1 MFKKDI
7 ANRFFKSWRKKYDF
21 MPVFIIG
28 CGRSGTT
35 ILGKTLSRHPKIKY
49 LNERRDLWHEAYPE
63 FNIWD
68 GNNKESILYATEK
81 NIIEKN
87 NEKIRDLFEEQQHL
101 GQSSILLEKLPINN
115 FRLKFLQASFPE
127 AKYIYLTRNGLEVS
141 LSIEKKIE
149 KRNWF
154 AGKKLPLL
162 IKFGE
167 QNKYPIKENIS
178 TNIEK
183 AMWEWRISIDQSD
196 LFFKNLASENFIHL
210 SYEDF
215 VDKSEECVTKIL
227 EFLNLDFSE
236 KFLCEICS
244 SIQRK
249 NESIKNIDDN
259 SLLKIGGSI
268 LSQTVNNTY
277 SPI

>member
-7 ANRFFKSWRKKYDF
+7 ANRFFRSWRKEYDF
-21 MPVFIIG
+21 TPVFIIG

-68 GNNKESILYATEK
+68 ENNKQSILYATEK
-81 NIIEKN
+81 NVIQKN
-87 NEKIRDLFEEQQHL
+87 NEKIHDLFEKEQQL
-101 GQSSILLEKLPINN
+101 DRNSILLEKLPINN
-115 FRLKFLQASFPE
+115 FRLKFLHASFPK
-127 AKYIYLTRNGLEVS
+127 AKYIYLTRNGLESS
-141 LSIEKKIE
+141 LSIERKIE
-149 KRNWF
+149 KKNWF
-154 AGKKLPLL
+154 VGNKLPLL
-162 IKFGE
+162 IEFGK
-167 QNKYPIKENIS
+167 QNNYPIKENIS

-183 AMWEWRISIDQSD
+183 AMWEWKISIDQSD
-196 LFFKNLASENFIHL
+196 LFFKNLASESFIHL
-210 SYEDF
+210 SYEDL
-215 VDKSEECVTKIL
+215 VDKSEECVKQIL

-236 KFLCEICS
+236 EFLLKICGN
-244 SIQRK
+244 IERQHK
-249 NESIKNIDDN
+249 AIKNIDDK
-259 SLLKIGGSI
+259 SLLKIGGAI